1 MDAFLPLL
9 GVLGVLYLVA
19 IGVVLLIEWIY
30 KRLTH
35 RQQRPSV
42 RRAALIALL
51 PEALMLVVL
60 AVPMY
65 EKSGSPVS
73 MSPRPNSTQPHPVD
87 SALAKLPTGSATVL
101 APAEVLQY
109 QGFDVL
115 LTLSKKELADLIDS
129 TEAGAPP
136 GSTVKGIT
144 GVRMSPRMKAEL
156 VGEDFIIEDKGP
168 QEQVVTIRDS
178 TVWKWR
184 VHSEMTGPRILKV
197 RLHTLIKVDGQEA
210 PRTIEVAE
218 AHVEVKVN
226 PSEWALRHWEWIAS
240 ALVLPIVAWV
250 FKRLTDKEKK

>member
-1 MDAFLPLL
+1 MDALLPLL
-9 GVLGVLYLVA
+9 GILGLLYLVA
-19 IGVVLLIEWIY
+19 IGIVLVIEWIY
-30 KRLTH
+30 TKLINR
-35 RQQRPSV
+35 RQRPRL

-51 PEALMLVVL
+51 PAALVL
-60 AVPMY
+60 AVS
-65 EKSGSPVS
+65 EQFNSSVS
-73 MSPRPNSTQPHPVD
+73 MFPSPKSTSSHTAD
-87 SALAKLPTGSATVL
+87 SALAKLPIGSATVV
-101 APAEVLQY
+101 APEEVLQY

-115 LTLSKKELADLIDS
+115 LTVAKKELADLIDS

-136 GSTVKGIT
+136 NSTVKGIA

-168 QEQVVTIRDS
+168 QEQVVTLRDN

-218 AHVEVKVN
+218 AQVEVKVN

-240 ALVLPIVAWV
+240 ALVLPFVAWG
-250 FKRLTDKEKK
+250 FKRLTDKDKK

>member
-73 MSPRPNSTQPHPVD
+73 
-87 SALAKLPTGSATVL
+87 
-101 APAEVLQY
+101 
-109 QGFDVL
+109 
-115 LTLSKKELADLIDS
+115 
-129 TEAGAPP
+129 TE
-136 GSTVKGIT
+136 I
-144 GVRMSPRMKAEL
+144 
-156 VGEDFIIEDKGP
+156 
-168 QEQVVTIRDS
+168 
-178 TVWKWR
+178 
-184 VHSEMTGPRILKV
+184 VH
-197 RLHTLIKVDGQEA
+197 
-210 PRTIEVAE
+210 
-218 AHVEVKVN
+218 
-226 PSEWALRHWEWIAS
+226 
-240 ALVLPIVAWV
+240 
-250 FKRLTDKEKK
+250 